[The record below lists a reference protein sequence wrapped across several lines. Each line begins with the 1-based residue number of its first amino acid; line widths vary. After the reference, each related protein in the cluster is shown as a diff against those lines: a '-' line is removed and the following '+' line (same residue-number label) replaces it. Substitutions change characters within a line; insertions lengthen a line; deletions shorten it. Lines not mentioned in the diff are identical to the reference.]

1 MINLTERETKVAKIA
16 LGLLLTR
23 LKNCGLEGEEELF
36 GEVIEALGEQ
46 VMMEEDVTQAVL
58 NISEKLGDPGA
69 SDD

>member
-1 MINLTERETKVAKIA
+1 MIDLSEQETKVAKIA
-16 LGLLLTR
+16 LGTLLIR

-58 NISEKLGDPGA
+58 SISEKLGDLES
-69 SDD
+69 SDA